1 MAKLEFQRLNQLLL
15 LHCTR
20 DRGRQV
26 RESLAALWITLTKA
40 TVTARDLIER
50 DSIQTMVFPLIL
62 TEVDETMKDPSKP
75 IETKIG
81 SHLMG
86 IIDKFPDLKEQ
97 WDATSAAYE

>member
-1 MAKLEFQRLNQLLL
+1 MG
-15 LHCTR
+15 R
-20 DRGRQV
+20 DINLMGIV
-26 RESLAALWITLTKA
+26 NKSP
-40 TVTARDLIER
+40 DL
-50 DSIQTMVFPLIL
+50 
-62 TEVDETMKDPSKP
+62 KDPSKP

>member
-1 MAKLEFQRLNQLLL
+1 
-15 LHCTR
+15 
-20 DRGRQV
+20 
-26 RESLAALWITLTKA
+26 
-40 TVTARDLIER
+40 
-50 DSIQTMVFPLIL
+50 
-62 TEVDETMKDPSKP
+62 MKDPSKP